1 MTITSEAAKGQAE
14 AADWVTR
21 QYKVRDGLD
30 IVWSHFPWQEQ
41 MKGLEEQ
48 MSALAANE
56 NLSDVNR
63 MIQMQMLVGSWS
75 AISTG
80 ATNLMRVAAETCK
93 KCASNIS

>member
-1 MTITSEAAKGQAE
+1 MTITSDATKGKAE
-14 AADWVTR
+14 GADWVDR
-21 QYKVRDGLD
+21 EYSVRDGLD

-41 MKGLEEQ
+41 MKGLEKQ
-48 MSALAANE
+48 MSELAANE

-63 MIQMQMLVGSWS
+63 MIQMQMLVGSYS

-93 KCASNIS
+93 KVASNIA

>member
-1 MTITSEAAKGQAE
+1 MTITSDAAKGTQE
-14 AADWVTR
+14 TADWVVHS
-21 QYKVRDGLD
+21 YAVRDGLD
-30 IVWSHFPWQEQ
+30 IIWSHFPWQEQ

-48 MSALAANE
+48 MAALAKNE

-63 MIQMQMLVGSWS
+63 MIQMQMLVGSYS

-93 KCASNIS
+93 KVASSIA

>member
-1 MTITSEAAKGQAE
+1 
-14 AADWVTR
+14 
-21 QYKVRDGLD
+21 
-30 IVWSHFPWQEQ
+30 
-41 MKGLEEQ
+41 

-80 ATNLMRVAAETCK
+80 ATNLMRVETCK